1 MFWNRKHKKPVP
13 ECPASDTA
21 VYLCPSGFYF
31 DEKPIHPS
39 CQMLSLYP
47 HEIIEGDPTFLAFAL
62 RCASL
67 ILADYPLVLES
78 VIGNDHLADC
88 SPIIEAHRNSGGQF
102 ILAEKLRLLAR
113 VNTPTLVTRMPE
125 YEHWLYECE
134 FYAYREELSNAQV
147 QTIANDLRSS
157 EFALRIFYHSCH
169 DYLLIETAEDT
180 FTCIK
185 HIQELCS
192 QEGRTIF
199 H

>member
-47 HEIIEGDPTFLAFAL
+47 HEIIEGDPTFLAFA
-62 RCASL
+62 
-67 ILADYPLVLES
+67 
-78 VIGNDHLADC
+78 
-88 SPIIEAHRNSGGQF
+88 
-102 ILAEKLRLLAR
+102 AR

-180 FTCIK
+180 LTCIK

>member
-1 MFWNRKHKKPVP
+1 MFRNRKHKRPSPV
-13 ECPASDTA
+13 CQASDTA
-21 VYLCPSGFYF
+21 VYLCPGGFYF
-31 DEKPIHPS
+31 DEKPIRPS

-47 HEIIEGDPTFLAFAL
+47 HEIDEDITFSEFSL

-67 ILADYPLVLES
+67 ILADYPFVLES

-102 ILAEKLRLLAR
+102 ILAEKLCLLAR
-113 VNTPTLVTRMPE
+113 VNTPTLVTLMPE

-147 QTIANDLRSS
+147 QAIAKDLRSS
-157 EFALRIFYHSCH
+157 NFALRIFYHACH
-169 DYLLIETAEDT
+169 DYLLIETEEDLLSCT
-180 FTCIK
+180 K
-185 HIQELCS
+185 HIQDLCS
-192 QEGRTIF
+192 KEGRKIF

>member
-1 MFWNRKHKKPVP
+1 MFWNRKRKKPVP
-13 ECPASDTA
+13 ECPTSDTA
-21 VYLCPSGFYF
+21 VCLHHRGFYY
-31 DEKPIHPS
+31 DEKPIHS
-39 CQMLSLYP
+39 SYQMLSIFP
-47 HEIIEGDPTFLAFAL
+47 HDVDGDITFLEFSL

-67 ILADYPLVLES
+67 ILADYPFVLES

-113 VNTPTLVTRMPE
+113 VTTPTLVTQMPE

-134 FYAYREELSNAQV
+134 FYAYREELSNVQV
-147 QTIANDLRSS
+147 QAIANNLRNS

-169 DYLLIETAEDT
+169 DYFLIETAEDPLL
-180 FTCIK
+180 CIK
-185 HIQELCS
+185 HIQDICS
-192 QEGRTIF
+192 QEGRKIF